1 MLTLKFT
8 NRNKGEEKAGM
19 LKAVY
24 YGAKEKAQSI
34 FVDAIEFEKLYREA
48 GQSSV
53 INLEGEGKK
62 FQVMIKDV
70 SYEPIKYV
78 PNHIDFYVVEKG
90 VKIDAH
96 IPFEFV
102 GVSEAVKTFGG
113 QLVKVMHELHVEAE
127 AVDLPSS
134 LEVDLSALENLD
146 SVIEVKDIKL
156 PKGVEL
162 YKTEPDEIIAS
173 ISKAEEE
180 DLSAPVSGDISNIE
194 VEEKGK
200 KDEGESGDS
209 E

>member
-1 MLTLKFT
+1 MLTLKFI
-8 NRNKGEEKAGM
+8 NRNKGEDKEGM

-24 YGAKEKAQSI
+24 YGAKEKAQAI

-48 GQSSV
+48 GRSTV
-53 INLEGEGKK
+53 INIEGEGKK
-62 FQVMIKDV
+62 FQVMVKDV
-70 SYEPIKYV
+70 SYEPIKYI

-96 IPFEFV
+96 IPLEFV
-102 GVSEAVKTFGG
+102 GVSEAVKTLGG

-134 LEVDLSALENLD
+134 LEIDLGVLVDLD
-146 SVIEVKDIKL
+146 SVIQAGDIKL

-162 YKTEPDEIIAS
+162 YKTELDEIIAS
-173 ISKAEEE
+173 ITKAEEE
-180 DLSAPVSGDISNIE
+180 DLSAPVSGDISDIE

-200 KDEGESGDS
+200 KEESGS
-209 E
+209 ESGE

>member
-1 MLTLKFT
+1 MLTLKFI
-8 NRNKGEEKAGM
+8 NRNKGEEKDGM

-34 FVDAIEFEKLYREA
+34 FVDAIEFEKIFREA

-53 INLEGEGKK
+53 ISLEGEGKK
-62 FQVMIKDV
+62 LQAMVKDV

-78 PNHIDFYVVEKG
+78 PNHIDFYTVEKG

-96 IPFEFV
+96 IPLEFV
-102 GVSEAVKTFGG
+102 GVSEAVKTLGG

-127 AVDLPSS
+127 ATKLPSS
-134 LEVDLSALENLD
+134 LEIDISVLDNLD
-146 SVIEVKDIKL
+146 SVIKAEDIKL
-156 PKGVEL
+156 PSGVEL
-162 YKTEPDEIIAS
+162 YKTEPDEIVVS

-180 DLSAPVSGDISNIE
+180 DLSAPVAGDISEIE

-200 KDEGESGDS
+200 KEAE
-209 E
+209 EATTE